1 MAFMMIVSRFEKSH
15 SLIKIL
21 SSFALTAQPHQKTLA
36 TGAISKLMIQ
46 TREPIPTCTLLN
58 PVSILWTWHFKHG
71 V

>member
-1 MAFMMIVSRFEKSH
+1 MMIVSRFEKSQ
-15 SLIKIL
+15 SLPYKIL